1 MNATQRRLEGKV
13 ALIVGAGQTPG
24 PKMGNGRATA
34 LLFAREGAQ
43 VLAADQNIAS
53 AEETVALIQSEG
65 GSAAAV
71 ETDVTDESSIQR
83 AVHDCTQRW
92 NRLDILHNNVGISVA
107 GGDAPVTEIT
117 VEAFDRIMAVNL
129 RSVVLACKHALPIM
143 RDQGSGVILT
153 ISSIAALVILYSS
166 AQAGSIRIGTE
177 GAYPP
182 WNAKDESGKLIGFEV
197 ELAGWL
203 CIYMKADCTLV
214 EQDWDGMIPGLIMR
228 KYDAIMA
235 GMSITDERMKTINFS
250 QGYADEVASLA
261 VMKGSSLEGMDTPK
275 AINLSTGGGAAKKA
289 LKTLTAALAGKTI
302 GVQTA
307 TIHQNFLESGD
318 VGNVKVRTYKTQDEV
333 NLDLAAGRIDAALAA
348 AVAFTDYAEKSGK
361 PVVLVG
367 PTFSGGAFGNG
378 VGVGIRKADTQ
389 LLEDF
394 NKAIDSARKS
404 GKISELAI
412 RWFGFDASM

>member
-1 MNATQRRLEGKV
+1 MK
-13 ALIVGAGQTPG
+13 
-24 PKMGNGRATA
+24 
-34 LLFAREGAQ
+34 
-43 VLAADQNIAS
+43 NIFKFF
-53 AEETVALIQSEG
+53 L
-65 GSAAAV
+65 
-71 ETDVTDESSIQR
+71 
-83 AVHDCTQRW
+83 
-92 NRLDILHNNVGISVA
+92 
-107 GGDAPVTEIT
+107 
-117 VEAFDRIMAVNL
+117 
-129 RSVVLACKHALPIM
+129 
-143 RDQGSGVILT
+143 
-153 ISSIAALVILYSS
+153 SSIAALAIFLSS
-166 AQAGSIRIGTE
+166 AQADSIRIGTE

-197 ELAGWL
+197 ELANFL
-203 CIYMKADCTLV
+203 CIYMKADCTIV
-214 EQDWDGMIPGLIMR
+214 EQDWDGMIPGLVMK

-235 GMSITDERMKTINFS
+235 GMSITDERKKTINFS

-275 AINLSTGGGAAKKA
+275 AINLSTGGGDVKKA

-318 VGNVKVRTYKTQDEV
+318 VGSVKVRTYKTQDEV

-361 PVVLVG
+361 AVVLVG

-378 VGVGIRKADTQ
+378 VGVGIRKDDTD
-389 LLEDF
+389 LLKRF
-394 NKAIDSARKS
+394 NNAINTARKN

-412 RWFGFDASM
+412 KWFGFDASM